1 MKKKTIN
8 IFVSLGV
15 MVLCGFIAFEY
26 IDHVSTLGL
35 GAPLV
40 RTLKVF
46 LVMSVVLCGT
56 SFVYNCMEK
65 HNVLAVIQFL
75 IGGFLFLAYWACLA
89 LALNFYYDSQ
99 SHGKSDAQTEYNN
112 NQVERN

>member
-15 MVLCGFIAFEY
+15 MVLCGFVAFEY

-46 LVMSVVLCGT
+46 WSCLSCYAVHRSYTIAWRSTMSLLSS
-56 SFVYNCMEK
+56 SF
-65 HNVLAVIQFL
+65 
-75 IGGFLFLAYWACLA
+75 
-89 LALNFYYDSQ
+89 
-99 SHGKSDAQTEYNN
+99 
-112 NQVERN
+112 

>member
-15 MVLCGFIAFEY
+15 MVLCGFVAFEY

-46 LVMSVVLCGT
+46 LVMSVVLCGA
-56 SFVYNCMEK
+56 SFVYNCTEK

>member
-15 MVLCGFIAFEY
+15 MVLCGFVAFEY

-46 LVMSVVLCGT
+46 LVMSVMLCGV

-65 HNVLAVIQFL
+65 HNVLAVIQF
-75 IGGFLFLAYWACLA
+75 INWRLFVPCVLGLPCACIKL
-89 LALNFYYDSQ
+89 LL
-99 SHGKSDAQTEYNN
+99 
-112 NQVERN
+112 